1 MSNHYTE
8 PSSLALLG
16 YRLVYDPVR
25 AGYLR
30 SLVASLRLDGTER
43 VLDFG
48 SGPGSEATYLARA
61 LDRGG
66 RVTCLDVSPRWL
78 GEARRRLRRFDNVD
92 FLLGS
97 VPAVGLPAAAFDVV
111 IAHYVLHD
119 VDGAALPGSLAAL
132 SNALRPGG
140 QFVVVEPIGAH
151 HGFSADELSP
161 LMDAAGLTEQ
171 SREVLHPPF
180 GLATRAVYRAVC
192 PASRTIE
199 S

>member
-8 PSSLALLG
+8 PSNLALLG

-25 AGYLR
+25 AGHLR
-30 SLVASLRLDGTER
+30 RLVASLDLAGTER

-61 LDRGG
+61 LNQGG
-66 RVTCLDVSPRWL
+66 RVTCLDVSSTWL

-97 VPAVGLPAAAFDVV
+97 AFEVGLPTAAFDVV

-132 SNALRPGG
+132 SQALRPGG
-140 QFVVVEPIGAH
+140 RFVAVEPIGAH
-151 HGFSADELSP
+151 HGFSADELRP
-161 LMDAAGLTEQ
+161 LMDAVGLIEQ
-171 SREVLHPPF
+171 SREVVHPPF
-180 GLATRAVYRAVC
+180 GSATRAVYRRV
-192 PASRTIE
+192 
-199 S
+199 

>member
-8 PSSLALLG
+8 PSNLALLG

-30 SLVASLRLDGTER
+30 GLVASLQLDGTER

-48 SGPGSEATYLARA
+48 SGPGSEATYLAGA

-66 RVTCLDVSPRWL
+66 RVTCLDVSPTWL

-97 VPAVGLPAAAFDVV
+97 ASEVGLPAAAFDVV
-111 IAHYVLHD
+111 LAHYVLHD
-119 VDGAALPGSLAAL
+119 VDRASLADSIRAL
-132 SNALRPGG
+132 SSALRPGG
-140 QFVVVEPIGAH
+140 RLVVVEPIGAR

-161 LMDAAGLTEQ
+161 LMGATGLIEQ
-171 SREVLHPPF
+171 SREVVHPPF
-180 GLATRAVYRAVC
+180 GSATRAVYRA
-192 PASRTIE
+192 I
-199 S
+199 